1 MNLNNSAKEQ
11 PSEGDLQL
19 TINSALNLV
28 PPIAPKYSLPPYH
41 SQKGSSSS
49 YTKTQSE
56 RFKDLAR
63 AGKAA
68 AIIS

>member
-11 PSEGDLQL
+11 PSDGDLQL
-19 TINSALNLV
+19 TINSALNLG
-28 PPIAPKYSLPPYH
+28 PPIAPKYSLPPYR

-49 YTKTQSE
+49 HAKTQSE
-56 RFKDLAR
+56 RFKDLVR